1 MQKLFTINFNEFF
14 LKILIILYNFIF
26 LNNNSILCLFSSN
39 KFNCFFLFL
48 DPLKTHNRRL
58 PIEAIERHYKSLLPP
73 IQSEQEEL
81 SKLSPNTAQE
91 NQKMYGTKLAFCETS
106 RYWVE
111 LGTEHLIF
119 NATTVMRQWIS
130 TYSHVST
137 D

>member
-1 MQKLFTINFNEFF
+1 MYQVTGEKHNFVYQPPSTLTDRKKLTF
-14 LKILIILYNFIF
+14 F

-73 IQSEQEEL
+73 IQS
-81 SKLSPNTAQE
+81 
-91 NQKMYGTKLAFCETS
+91 
-106 RYWVE
+106 
-111 LGTEHLIF
+111 
-119 NATTVMRQWIS
+119 
-130 TYSHVST
+130 